1 MQAVYDLVY
10 RAVASGCDD
19 QAIPCQSGELGG
31 VIRAL
36 GVQHFYLE
44 ATGAQGLRAA
54 LEVALAAC
62 APRVRV
68 SDYDS
73 VASHLPYYK
82 PFCEQSICRTIPPV
96 DGFVVP
102 GIGVDVVDV
111 ERMKFA
117 LERTPRIRRRL
128 FTEEEIAYCE
138 KFRFAERH
146 YAGRWAAKEA
156 VTKALGC
163 GLIQWN
169 GVEVM
174 RRPRQAPTVRIFGKI
189 ERFADMVGVRQE
201 DLFISITHSELSAVA
216 VCVVRGMQ

>member
-1 MQAVYDLVY
+1 M
-10 RAVASGCDD
+10 
-19 QAIPCQSGELGG
+19 E
-31 VIRAL
+31 
-36 GVQHFYLE
+36 
-44 ATGAQGLRAA
+44 
-54 LEVALAAC
+54 
-62 APRVRV
+62 
-68 SDYDS
+68 
-73 VASHLPYYK
+73 
-82 PFCEQSICRTIPPV
+82 
-96 DGFVVP
+96 GFVVP

-111 ERMKFA
+111 ERMQFA
-117 LERTPRIRRRL
+117 LERTPKIRKRL
-128 FTEEEIAYCE
+128 FTEAEIAYCE
-138 KFRFAERH
+138 KYRFAERH

-216 VCVVRGMQ
+216 VCVVRREQISG